1 MVNIRFVLFIILGAL
16 TTSAFVWTRL
26 ESVRISYRIDQLR
39 LSEARLRESINRVEL
54 QYNEARSVDQLR
66 RLARDKYQ
74 MFSPRPGQTIVLSSA
89 SARPSGKRP

>member
-1 MVNIRFVLFIILGAL
+1 MLNIRFVLFIILGAL

-39 LSEARLRESINRVEL
+39 ASEARIRESINRVEL

-66 RLARDKYQ
+66 RLARDKFQ
-74 MFSPRPGQTIVLSSA
+74 MFNPRPGQTIVLSNA
-89 SARPSGKRP
+89 SARPSEKRP